1 MDYRRFTLKNLSNDT
16 LHLGRCDLRRLSYC
30 LLEVPRTRTKTYM
43 YGERRFD
50 KAAAVL
56 WNSIP
61 DRLRKADPTLTFKKA
76 LKTHLYIQA
85 YYL

>member
-1 MDYRRFTLKNLSNDT
+1 MLFQ
-16 LHLGRCDLRRLSYC
+16 
-30 LLEVPRTRTKTYM
+30 LEVPRTRTKT

-61 DRLRKADPTLTFKKA
+61 ERVRKSDSVSTFKKA

-85 YYL
+85 YNV